1 MSVSPQAV
9 KELRELTGA
18 GMLDCKQALEQ
29 TKGDFEQAKAL
40 LLQKGYAMAAKKAE
54 RATAQGLIQSYIH
67 HDGRLGALVEVN
79 CETDF
84 VARTDDF
91 HRLAQDIAL
100 QVAGANPRYISPDD
114 IPDGTEGDPKELC
127 LLLQSFVRDESVA
140 VQDIITEAIRKT
152 GENIRVRR
160 FVRFELGVGEQ
171 AP

>member
-18 GMLDCKQALEQ
+18 GMLDGEQALEQ
-29 TKGDFEQAKAL
+29 AKGDVEKAKEIL
-40 LLQKGYAMAAKKAE
+40 RQKGIAVAAKRAE

-67 HDGRLGALVEVN
+67 HDGRLGSLVEIN

-91 HRLAQDIAL
+91 RQLAQDLAL
-100 QVAGANPRYISPDD
+100 QVAGANPRYISPDE
-114 IPDGTEGDPKELC
+114 IPDGTKGDPKELC
-127 LLLQSFVRDESVA
+127 LLLQTFLRDESVA
-140 VQDIITEAIRKT
+140 VQDLITEAIRKT

-160 FVRFELGVGEQ
+160 FVRFELGGEE
-171 AP
+171 AS